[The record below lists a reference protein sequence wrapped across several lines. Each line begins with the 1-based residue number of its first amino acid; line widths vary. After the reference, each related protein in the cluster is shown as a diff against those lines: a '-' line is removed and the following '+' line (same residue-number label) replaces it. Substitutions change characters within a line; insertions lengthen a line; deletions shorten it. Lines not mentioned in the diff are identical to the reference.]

1 MEQQNAPQKIA
12 IDTDTIQLDN
22 FLKYGGVTTTGG
34 ETRIL
39 IDERRI
45 KRNGELETARRRKLV
60 PGDVIEVEGI
70 GTFEVVREE

>member
-1 MEQQNAPQKIA
+1 MENKTTPQKIA

-22 FLKYGGVTTTGG
+22 FLKYGGITTTGG

-60 PGDVIEVEGI
+60 PGDIIEVEGV
-70 GTFEVVREE
+70 GTFEVTHE